1 MTKITKISFLFMLLT
16 LNVIAQKKKKTA
28 ETKATFSDYQ
38 DLKKKTDSLG
48 INELY
53 YIDSTYNYKVIVP
66 KWLKLIE
73 TKSDFAWGGTLP
85 AVAKIEN
92 AILIKSFQKSKFK
105 SLKEFREYI
114 IEDLSFGQYPPW
126 SKIHQFVGKNELED
140 FKQIGKSYRVFMRN
154 NNLIYHCCYV
164 LCETKTAYLWID
176 FTATPETYE
185 KNFGKFKEFI
195 AGLEP
200 IH

>member
-1 MTKITKISFLFMLLT
+1 MLTQNLR
-16 LNVIAQKKKKTA
+16 L
-28 ETKATFSDYQ
+28 
-38 DLKKKTDSLG
+38 
-48 INELY
+48 
-53 YIDSTYNYKVIVP
+53 IVP

-85 AVAKIEN
+85 AVKKIEN
-92 AILIKSFQKSKFK
+92 AILIKSFKKSKFK
-105 SLKEFREYI
+105 SIKEFRKYI
-114 IEDLSFGQYPPW
+114 VEDLSIGQYAPW

-164 LCETKTAYLWID
+164 FCETKTAYLWID
-176 FTATPETYE
+176 FTSTPETYNQ
-185 KNFGKFKEFI
+185 NFDKFKEFI
-195 AGLEP
+195 AGFEP